1 MKNNKQFDLSAFMNL
16 LKNSDNNTKMQTAD
30 KMRSGL
36 NNDDQAELDRILNDR
51 SKIDAILNSSA
62 ARQIIEKIN
71 GKNDGKL
78 K

>member
-36 NNDDQAELDRILNDR
+36 NNDEQAELNRILNDR

>member
-1 MKNNKQFDLSAFMNL
+1 MRNNKQFDLSAFMNL
-16 LKNSDNNTKMQTAD
+16 MKNADNTEKKQTAD
-30 KMRSGL
+30 KIRSGL
-36 NNDDQAELDRILNDR
+36 NNNEQAELDKILADR

>member
-36 NNDDQAELDRILNDR
+36 NNDEQAELNKILNDR

>member
-30 KMRSGL
+30 KMRSEL
-36 NNDDQAELDRILNDR
+36 NNDEQAELNRILNDR

>member
-30 KMRSGL
+30 KMRSEL
-36 NNDDQAELDRILNDR
+36 NYDEQAELERILNDR

>member
-30 KMRSGL
+30 KIRSGL
-36 NNDDQAELDRILNDR
+36 NNNEQAELDKILADR

>member
-1 MKNNKQFDLSAFMNL
+1 MRNNKQFDLSAFMNL
-16 LKNSDNNTKMQTAD
+16 MKNADNTEKKQTAD
-30 KMRSGL
+30 KIISGL
-36 NNDDQAELDRILNDR
+36 NNNEQAELDKILADR

>member
-30 KMRSGL
+30 KMRSVL
-36 NNDDQAELDRILNDR
+36 NNDEQAELDKILNDR

>member
-30 KMRSGL
+30 KMRSGI
-36 NNDDQAELDRILNDR
+36 NNDEQAELDRILNDR

>member
-16 LKNSDNNTKMQTAD
+16 LKNSDNNIKMQTAN

-36 NNDDQAELDRILNDR
+36 NNDEQAELDRILNDR

>member
-1 MKNNKQFDLSAFMNL
+1 MRNNKQFDLSAFMSL
-16 LKNSDNNTKMQTAD
+16 LKNSDNNTKMQTAS
-30 KMRSGL
+30 KIRSEL
-36 NNDDQAELDRILNDR
+36 NNDEQAELDRILNDR

-62 ARQIIEKIN
+62 ARQIIEKLN

>member
-36 NNDDQAELDRILNDR
+36 NNDEQAELDRILSDR

-62 ARQIIEKIN
+62 ARQIIEKLN

>member
-30 KMRSGL
+30 KMKSGL
-36 NNDDQAELDRILNDR
+36 NNDEQAELDRILSDR

-62 ARQIIEKIN
+62 ARQIIEKLN

>member
-16 LKNSDNNTKMQTAD
+16 LKNSDNNTKIQTAD

-36 NNDDQAELDRILNDR
+36 NNDEQAELDRILNDR

>member
-1 MKNNKQFDLSAFMNL
+1 MKNSKQFDLSAFMNL

-36 NNDDQAELDRILNDR
+36 NNDEQAELDRILNDR

>member
-30 KMRSGL
+30 KMRAGL
-36 NNDDQAELDRILNDR
+36 NNDEQAELDRILNDR

>member
-30 KMRSGL
+30 KMRSEL
-36 NNDDQAELDRILNDR
+36 NYDEQAELDRILNDR

>member
-36 NNDDQAELDRILNDR
+36 NNDEQAELDRILNDR

>member
-1 MKNNKQFDLSAFMNL
+1 MRNNKQFDLSAFMNL
-16 LKNSDNNTKMQTAD
+16 MKNADNTEKKQTAD
-30 KMRSGL
+30 KIRSGL
-36 NNDDQAELDRILNDR
+36 DNNEQAELDKILADR

>member
-1 MKNNKQFDLSAFMNL
+1 MRNNKQFDLSAFMNL
-16 LKNSDNNTKMQTAD
+16 MKNADNTEKKQTAD
-30 KMRSGL
+30 KIISGL
-36 NNDDQAELDRILNDR
+36 NNNEQAELDKILADR
-51 SKIDAILNSSA
+51 SKIDEILNSSA

>member
-16 LKNSDNNTKMQTAD
+16 LKNADNNTKMQTAD
-30 KMRSGL
+30 KIRSGL
-36 NNDDQAELDRILNDR
+36 NNAEQAELDKILNDR

>member
-16 LKNSDNNTKMQTAD
+16 MKNADDNAKMQTAD
-30 KMRSGL
+30 KIRSNL
-36 NNDDQAELDRILNDR
+36 NNNEQAELDKILNDR

>member
-36 NNDDQAELDRILNDR
+36 NNDEQAELDKILNDR

>member
-16 LKNSDNNTKMQTAD
+16 LKNADNNAKMQTAD
-30 KMRSGL
+30 KIRSGL
-36 NNDDQAELDRILNDR
+36 NNAEQAELDKILNDR
-51 SKIDAILNSSA
+51 SKINAILNSSA